1 MSRKRKLKAA
11 NRSKIG
17 DLAEANMAEANM
29 AEAKMAGNSETGVN
43 DGAIM
48 LQAEGITRVLGEG
61 PSQVQALKGIDLTLR
76 AGELT
81 LLMGPSGSGKTTLLS
96 IFGCILQPTSGTLT
110 IAERPT
116 IGLKAEQLA
125 DLRRQHI
132 GFIFQSYNLFPT
144 LTAMENVMLALDVR
158 RKHVADRRA
167 TAQQALEGVGLGHRL
182 TAYPRKMSGGE
193 RQRVAIARSLVG
205 DPSLILADEPTA
217 ALDGVNG
224 KSVMELLAGI
234 AQDKSRAVFVVTHDS
249 RILPF
254 ADRIVRIEDGNLVS
268 DERPPRSPAFE
279 KTS

>member
-1 MSRKRKLKAA
+1 MSQDATNA
-11 NRSKIG
+11 N
-17 DLAEANMAEANM
+17 D
-29 AEAKMAGNSETGVN
+29 
-43 DGAIM
+43 IM
-48 LQAEGITRVLGEG
+48 LRSVGITRVLGEG
-61 PSQVQALKGIDLTLR
+61 PSQVQALKGIDLSLR

-96 IFGCILQPTSGTLT
+96 IFGCILQPTEGELY
-110 IAERPT
+110 IADQST
-116 IGLKAEQLA
+116 AGMKAEQLA

-144 LTAMENVMLALDVR
+144 LTAIENVMLALDVR
-158 RKHVADRRA
+158 RKHVDDRRA
-167 TAQQALEGVGLGHRL
+167 TAMKALEGVGLGHRL

-234 AQDKSRAVFVVTHDS
+234 AKDKSRSVFVVTHDS

-268 DERPPRSPAFE
+268 DERPPR
-279 KTS
+279 T

>member
-1 MSRKRKLKAA
+1 MSSRTESTMTVIEPL
-11 NRSKIG
+11 
-17 DLAEANMAEANM
+17 LEAR
-29 AEAKMAGNSETGVN
+29 
-43 DGAIM
+43 
-48 LQAEGITRVLGEG
+48 GITRVLGEG

-96 IFGCILQPTSGTLT
+96 IFGCILQPTEGDLL
-110 IAERPT
+110 IAGKPT
-116 IGLKAEQLA
+116 AGLKAEDLA

-144 LTAMENVMLALDVR
+144 LTAIENVMLALDVR
-158 RKHVADRRA
+158 RKRVSDPREVAKV
-167 TAQQALEGVGLGHRL
+167 ALEGVGLGHRL

-224 KSVMELLAGI
+224 RAVMELLAGI
-234 AQDKSRAVFVVTHDS
+234 AKDKSRAVFVVTHDS

-254 ADRIVRIEDGNLVS
+254 ADRIVKIEDGSLVS
-268 DERPPRSPAFE
+268 DERPPRS
-279 KTS
+279 